1 MGIKELR
8 QAYNRFKINYRNQ
21 DGGIN
26 LYAGYDKDLE
36 IIMRWV
42 SEELTGLDVPIW
54 DCNWELPI
62 EEDEDDI

>member
-1 MGIKELR
+1 MDIKELR

-36 IIMRWV
+36 IIMQWV
-42 SEELTGLDVPIW
+42 SEELTRLDEPIW
-54 DCNWELPI
+54 DCNWEPPI
-62 EEDEDDI
+62 EENEDDI

>member
-8 QAYNRFKINYRNQ
+8 QAYNRFKINYRNS

-36 IIMRWV
+36 VIMQWV
-42 SEELTGLDVPIW
+42 GEELVGLDIPIW
-54 DCNWELPI
+54 DCNWEPPI
-62 EEDEDDI
+62 EENEDDI